1 MNNIIK
7 KLKKTIEVLSPTD
20 RELEKDITDAYAKSS
35 RETREQAR
43 ISSSRFEDSMLE
55 LDQLL
60 KKTREKNKDRTV
72 DV

>member
-20 RELEKDITDAYAKSS
+20 RELEKDSIDAYAKSS

-55 LDQLL
+55 LEQLL